1 MLARRGR
8 PSPLDESARRA
19 RYVLCSVPLSR
30 CAELCGLGRHE
41 MIPGAIPSPFHQS
54 LYESYLMLCDRG
66 ADFVR
71 DLIVSDMR
79 RALDIGATRLASEL
93 LLVLR
98 RFLSVPRGAAL
109 PGGGAGRDRDRSR
122 ARRRRAPRGA
132 TRVERHVQRHV
143 ESRATRGP
151 GAGPIERCDRS
162 ATVGGLSR
170 VALRLGLRRAAFR
183 VQRERAF

>member
-1 MLARRGR
+1 MSFALI
-8 PSPLDESARRA
+8 
-19 RYVLCSVPLSR
+19 PLSR
-30 CAELCGLGRHE
+30 CAELCGLGPHE

-98 RFLSVPRGAAL
+98 RFLSVPRGAPRFRAAAPDGIAIEAAL
-109 PGGGAGRDRDRSR
+109 GVVERLA
-122 ARRRRAPRGA
+122 ARRASSAMSSAMSSLARLAGQERGRSSDATDRRPSAAYPVSRSGSA
-132 TRVERHVQRHV
+132 CGELRF
-143 ESRATRGP
+143 ESA
-151 GAGPIERCDRS
+151 
-162 ATVGGLSR
+162 
-170 VALRLGLRRAAFR
+170 
-183 VQRERAF
+183 